1 MNNPGSEGKQ
11 HLYNLQRPQKKIPY
25 RPGAQW
31 PIGARGTKG
40 DWRLP
45 ISHNLQ
51 YWDVLVKKIIDWSFL
66 PSGFPSPIE
75 PGRFGA
81 RMTWKRMMSL
91 GCPDVS

>member
-51 YWDVLVKKIIDWSFL
+51 YWDVLVKKIIDSTL
-66 PSGFPSPIE
+66 TLQTSTE
-75 PGRFGA
+75 
-81 RMTWKRMMSL
+81 L
-91 GCPDVS
+91 G